1 MMVVLYATI
10 NTGTRSISQV
20 RSSHTPGGMR
30 ARFDEA
36 NLIGYAGL
44 VPLVR
49 LAERAGLPALV
60 AAHLDLGATRNA
72 AGANPVAKVM
82 SVVAGMCAGADSI
95 DDLDALRHG
104 AMDAV
109 FDQTRAP
116 STLGTFLR
124 AFTHGHVRQLHA
136 VHRRLLPNLAAH
148 ADLLPGANTL
158 AYLDIDPS
166 HIRVYGR
173 GKQGAQIGRFKGM
186 RTLNPLLAV
195 ISTPGAA
202 PVLGPVRLRRGKA
215 ADVKGAVS
223 FAREAIAMARE
234 SGCTGELL
242 VRADSKF
249 YSRTLL
255 HAVRHAGAY
264 FSVATGMNPSIRRAI
279 DTIGENEWTEI
290 IYPRALEDPDTGE
303 LISIA
308 QIAEVEYTAFAGENK
323 QHRMTARLIVRRVRD
338 LSAAA
343 QEELFPVYRY
353 HPVFTDNPHPL
364 IEAEREHRAHAVCE
378 PQFADLKNSA
388 LAHLPSGRFEAN
400 HAWLVLAAIA
410 HNLQRAAGALAG
422 GAFAVAETATIRAH
436 LIQVPARIAR
446 SARRITLHLP
456 RGWHWQQHWQQ
467 LFDTAHAPPPTAIR
481 R

>member
-1 MMVVLYATI
+1 M
-10 NTGTRSISQV
+10 
-20 RSSHTPGGMR
+20 RSSHTPGAMC
-30 ARFDEA
+30 ARFEDT

-44 VPLVR
+44 VPLIR
-49 LAERAGLPALV
+49 LAEQAGLPALV
-60 AAHLDLGATRNA
+60 STHLDLGATVNS
-72 AGANPVAKVM
+72 AGANPAAKVM

-95 DDLDALRHG
+95 DDFDALRHG
-104 AMDAV
+104 AMSAV
-109 FDQTRAP
+109 FDQARAP

-136 VHRRLLPNLAAH
+136 VHRRLLPNLAAR
-148 ADLLPGANTL
+148 ADLLPGADTL

-173 GKQGAQIGRFKGM
+173 GKQGAQIGRFKGV

-202 PVLGPVRLRRGKA
+202 PVLGPVRLRKGKA

-223 FAREAIAMARE
+223 FAREAITMARE

-249 YSRTLL
+249 YSCTLL
-255 HAVRHAGAY
+255 QAIRAAGAH
-264 FSVATGMNPSIRRAI
+264 FSVATGMNPSIRTAI
-279 DTIGENEWTEI
+279 DAIPEDAWTEI
-290 IYPRALEDPDTGE
+290 IYPRALEDPDTGQ

-308 QIAEVEYTAFAGENK
+308 QIAEVEYTAFAGHNK

-343 QEELFPVYRY
+343 QEELFPVHRY

-364 IEAEREHRAHAVCE
+364 VEAEREHRAHAVCE
-378 PQFADLKNSA
+378 MRESWCPHVWGRGSSSFLSA
-388 LAHLPSGRFEAN
+388 S
-400 HAWLVLAAIA
+400 VV
-410 HNLQRAAGALAG
+410 G
-422 GAFAVAETATIRAH
+422 GV
-436 LIQVPARIAR
+436 
-446 SARRITLHLP
+446 
-456 RGWHWQQHWQQ
+456 
-467 LFDTAHAPPPTAIR
+467 
-481 R
+481 